1 MVIEHEPGDLTCTVS
16 ADVPLRELQE
26 TLAKG
31 RQMLALDPPG
41 AAGLTVGEA
50 FAAAV
55 CGPRSHRYG
64 GPRDLVLGMT
74 VRLEDGTVAR
84 GGGRV
89 VKTVAGYDLP
99 KLFTG
104 ARGRLGEILEL
115 TLRLH
120 PLPAA
125 TCTVVAAPSDPTV
138 LEPLA
143 PACVEYAWPPEH
155 MLVRFESPVARAL
168 GEQAAALVGG
178 DLVDDDESLWADHRE
193 RAAGLHPTR
202 CLPADVPAEIER
214 LRAAGAT
221 TIVGRYARGHLL
233 SDVKPADRGQ
243 APEARGLA
251 PGVRE
256 LERRVVEAYG
266 G

>member
-1 MVIEHEPGDLTCTVS
+1 VVIEHEPGDLTCTVG
-16 ADVPLRELQE
+16 ADVPLAGLQE
-26 TLAKG
+26 TLAEG

-41 AAGLTVGEA
+41 AARLTVGEA
-50 FAAAV
+50 FAAAAS
-55 CGPRSHRYG
+55 GPRSHRYG
-64 GPRDLVLGMT
+64 GPRDLVLGVT
-74 VRLEDGTVAR
+74 VRLADGTVAR

-104 ARGRLGEILEL
+104 ARGRLGQILEL

-125 TCTVVAAPSDPTV
+125 TCTVVTAPSDPTV

-143 PACVEYAWPPEH
+143 PACVEYAWPPGQ

-168 GEQAAALVGG
+168 AEEAVELVGG
-178 DLVDDDESLWADHRE
+178 ELVGDDESLWADHRE
-193 RAAGLHPTR
+193 RAAGLHLTR
-202 CLPADVPAEIER
+202 CLPADAPATIER
-214 LRAAGAT
+214 LRATGAT
-221 TIVGRYARGHLL
+221 TIVGRYARGLLL
-233 SDVKPADRGQ
+233 SDVEDRGQ
-243 APEARGLA
+243 APEGRGLA
-251 PGVRE
+251 PASR

>member
-1 MVIEHEPGDLTCTVS
+1 MVIEHEPGDLTCTVR
-16 ADVPLRELQE
+16 ADVPLAELQQ

-41 AAGLTVGEA
+41 ATGLTVGEA
-50 FAAAV
+50 FATAA

-64 GPRDLVLGMT
+64 GPRDLVLGVT
-74 VRLEDGTVAR
+74 VRLADGTVAR

-120 PLPAA
+120 PLPAT
-125 TCTVVAAPSDPTV
+125 TCTVVTAPSDPTV
-138 LEPLA
+138 LDPLA

-155 MLVRFESPVARAL
+155 MLVRFESPVARVLA
-168 GEQAAALVGG
+168 EEAAALVGG
-178 DLVDDDESLWADHRE
+178 DLVDGDESLWADHRE
-193 RAAGLHPTR
+193 RAAGLHLTR
-202 CLPADVPAEIER
+202 CLPAEAPATIER

-221 TIVGRYARGHLL
+221 TIVGRYARGLL
-233 SDVKPADRGQ
+233 FTDVKDRGQ
-243 APEARGLA
+243 APENRGLA
-251 PGVRE
+251 PASR
-256 LERRVVEAYG
+256 LEQRVAEAYG

>member
-1 MVIEHEPGDLTCTVS
+1 VVIEHEPGDLTCTVS
-16 ADVPLRELQE
+16 ADVPLGQLQDA
-26 TLAKG
+26 LARG

-41 AAGLTVGEA
+41 ADRLTVGEA
-50 FAAAV
+50 FATASF
-55 CGPRSHRYG
+55 GPRSHRYG
-64 GPRDLVLGMT
+64 GPRDLVLGVT
-74 VRLEDGTVAR
+74 VRLADGTVAR

-104 ARGRLGEILEL
+104 AHGRLGEILEL

-125 TCTVVAAPSDPTV
+125 TCTVVTAPCDPTV

-143 PACVEYAWPPEH
+143 PACVEYAWPPERV
-155 MLVRFESPVARAL
+155 LVRFESPVARAL

-178 DLVDDDESLWADHRE
+178 DLVDGDEPLWADHRE
-193 RAAGLHPTR
+193 RAAGLHLTR
-202 CLPADVPAEIER
+202 CLPAAAPAAIER

-221 TIVGRYARGHLL
+221 TIVGRYARGLL
-233 SDVKPADRGQ
+233 FSDVQHVVRGQ
-243 APEARGLA
+243 APRARA
-251 PGVRE
+251 
-256 LERRVVEAYG
+256 LERRVMEAYG

>member
-1 MVIEHEPGDLTCTVS
+1 VVIEHEPGDLTCTVS
-16 ADVPLRELQE
+16 AGVPLAELQE

-50 FAAAV
+50 FASAAS
-55 CGPRSHRYG
+55 GPRSHRYG
-64 GPRDLVLGMT
+64 GPRDLVLGVT
-74 VRLEDGTVAR
+74 VRLADGTVAR

-104 ARGRLGEILEL
+104 ARGRLGEIVEL

-125 TCTVVAAPSDPTV
+125 TCTVVTAPCDPTV

-168 GEQAAALVGG
+168 GEEAAALVGG
-178 DLVDDDESLWADHRE
+178 DLVDGDESLWADHRE
-193 RAAGLHPTR
+193 RAAGLHLTR
-202 CLPADVPAEIER
+202 CPPAEAPAEIER
-214 LRAAGAT
+214 LRAAGAG
-221 TIVGRYARGHLL
+221 TIVGRYARGLL
-233 SDVKPADRGQ
+233 FSDVTAASPGR
-243 APEARGLA
+243 A

-256 LERRVVEAYG
+256 LEQGVVEAYG

>member
-16 ADVPLRELQE
+16 ADVPLTELQE
-26 TLAKG
+26 TLARG
-31 RQMLALDPPG
+31 GQMLALDPPG
-41 AAGLTVGEA
+41 ATGLTVGEA
-50 FAAAV
+50 FATAAF
-55 CGPRSHRYG
+55 GPRSHRYG
-64 GPRDLVLGMT
+64 GPRDLVLGVT
-74 VRLEDGTVAR
+74 VRLADGTVAR

-125 TCTVVAAPSDPTV
+125 TCTVVTAPSDPTA

-155 MLVRFESPVARAL
+155 MLVRFESPVARGLA
-168 GEQAAALVGG
+168 EQAAQLVGG
-178 DLVDDDESLWADHRE
+178 DLVDGDESLWADHRE
-193 RAAGLHPTR
+193 RAARLHLTR
-202 CLPADVPAEIER
+202 CLPAEAPATIER

-221 TIVGRYARGHLL
+221 TIVGRYARGLL
-233 SDVKPADRGQ
+233 FSDVPDVNKRGQ
-243 APEARGLA
+243 TPFIHS
-251 PGVRE
+251 
-256 LERRVVEAYG
+256 LERRVVEAYRG
-266 G
+266 